1 MKVCRCESAFS
12 FFFFKQSLF
21 DHGNSCCSAGSKVR
35 CSLITV
41 FYHSS
46 LLYLT
51 YNIYL
56 HHTGLLPKV
65 QSKLQTFIKLCSLV
79 NNKINHFYFLKLCF
93 QLIYPV
99 FIFCIQQ
106 FGFLFLHFLAW
117 SLDWHIKNTRIS
129 FPFSRRY

>member
-1 MKVCRCESAFS
+1 MEILAV
-12 FFFFKQSLF
+12 
-21 DHGNSCCSAGSKVR
+21 AGSKVC

-46 LLYLT
+46 FILYLIIT

-56 HHTGLLPKV
+56 HHTGLLVKV
-65 QSKLQTFIKLCSLV
+65 HSKLQTFIKLCSLV

-99 FIFCIQQ
+99 FIFCILKTNQM
-106 FGFLFLHFLAW
+106 
-117 SLDWHIKNTRIS
+117 
-129 FPFSRRY
+129 RYLEFEAKL